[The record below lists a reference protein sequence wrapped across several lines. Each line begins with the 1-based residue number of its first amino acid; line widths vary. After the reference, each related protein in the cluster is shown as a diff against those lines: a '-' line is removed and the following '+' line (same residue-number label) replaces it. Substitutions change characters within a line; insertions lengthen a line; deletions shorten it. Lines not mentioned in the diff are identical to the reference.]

1 MNEGFHE
8 TWAKIKHKTDK
19 MTSNHFGNDTT
30 ESHLMFYLLI
40 WSRNLFT
47 VLDIEH

>member
-1 MNEGFHE
+1 MKKVVTEINQ
-8 TWAKIKHKTDK
+8 
-19 MTSNHFGNDTT
+19 SGNDID

-40 WSRNLFT
+40 WSRNLFA